1 MRYLLRRIGFYLVA
15 LWVAVTLNF
24 LIPRLMPGDPVLLL
38 VAKLQGR
45 LDPHAIQGLRL
56 QFGLNTNESLWT
68 QYIRYL
74 GDLAHGNLGLSIN
87 YYPTPVSEV
96 IGNAL
101 IWTLVLVGISTIL
114 SFILGTTLGAVA
126 AWKRGSWFDTTFSP
140 LLTFFQGIPYFW
152 LALILLYVLAF
163 EFKWFPLYGGYSID
177 IEPGFTPEFI
187 ANAAYH
193 AVLPAATIIIS
204 SVAGWMLGMRN
215 PMIAT
220 LAEDYVVMAQA
231 KGLSERRILI
241 TYAARNAIL
250 PNITG
255 FAISL
260 GFVIGGALLTEFIF
274 SYPGIGY
281 ATLQAIENL
290 DYALLQGIFLVI
302 TVAVLAANFLS
313 DLLYVVLD
321 PRIRTGRS

>member
-38 VAKLQGR
+38 VAKLQGK
-45 LDPHAIQGLRL
+45 LDPHAIEGLRL
-56 QFGLNTNESLWT
+56 QFGLDTHESLWT
-68 QYIRYL
+68 QYLRYL
-74 GDLAHGNLGLSIN
+74 GDISHGNFGLSIN

-96 IGNAL
+96 LGSAL
-101 IWTLVLVGISTIL
+101 IWTLVLVGVSTIL
-114 SFILGTTLGAVA
+114 SFILGTALGAVA
-126 AWKRGSWFDTTFSP
+126 AWKRGGWFDTTFSP

-152 LALILLYVLAF
+152 LALILLFTLGF
-163 EFKWFPLYGGYSID
+163 ELHWFPIYGGYSID
-177 IEPGFTPEFI
+177 VEPGFTPEFI
-187 ANAAYH
+187 GDAAYH
-193 AVLPAATIIIS
+193 AVLPALTIIIS

-274 SYPGIGY
+274 SYPGIGFIL
-281 ATLQAIENL
+281 LQAVEAE
-290 DYALLQGIFLVI
+290 DYPLMQAVFLIIAL
-302 TVAVLAANFLS
+302 AVLIANFLA
-313 DLLYVVLD
+313 DVLYVALD
-321 PRIRTGRS
+321 PRVRQEG